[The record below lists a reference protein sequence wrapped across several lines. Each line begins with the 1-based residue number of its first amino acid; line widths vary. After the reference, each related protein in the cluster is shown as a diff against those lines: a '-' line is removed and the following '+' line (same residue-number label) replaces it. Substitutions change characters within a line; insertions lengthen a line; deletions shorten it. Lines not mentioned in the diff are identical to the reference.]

1 MKCNAFNSFGRRA
14 FLQLSGLA
22 TFGACLEPLGV
33 AASPAG
39 SPDPTHVLR
48 IRKAQVELAP
58 GHLITTTTYDGQL
71 PGPLLRTA
79 VGEPVRV
86 DVYNETDI
94 PERINWHGQAV
105 EERASLIAA
114 RSVRRMEF
122 TPQHP
127 GLHFYHSDLIAAGSL
142 DAGLYS
148 GQAGALLVEPRSR
161 RGAAERECVIMLK
174 SCEPFLLRTRRGC
187 EVSYASFTI
196 NGRIP
201 DRGAPALFQANSG
214 ETVLLHVLN
223 ASATESH
230 TLGLAGHSFEVT
242 ALDGNLLRCPVR
254 VPALHL
260 NPGESASARVKV
272 HHPTGWVVQHGPDAT
287 WNYLHFG
294 RGNIASPD
302 ETLDIVL
309 TRHEAARSG
318 FNRWDINGTSFTTR
332 DPRPLFRAREGL
344 RYRLR
349 IHNTSDEVIP
359 LSLQRHRLEIAAIDG
374 TASAG
379 VLKDVVAVGP
389 QQRVEVD
396 FVADFRG
403 PALLHSTRQWHRDFG
418 LMALIGRA

>member
-1 MKCNAFNSFGRRA
+1 MKCNAFNIFGRRA

-22 TFGACLEPLGV
+22 TFGACLESLGV
-33 AASPAG
+33 ATSAVG

-48 IRKAQVELAP
+48 IRAAQVELAP
-58 GHLITTTTYDGQL
+58 GHLISTTTYDGQL

-86 DVYNETDI
+86 DVYNETHI
-94 PERINWHGQAV
+94 PERINWHGQAI
-105 EERASLIAA
+105 EERACLVPA

-127 GLHFYHSDLIAAGSL
+127 GLHFYHSDLIAAGCL

-161 RGAAERECVIMLK
+161 IGGTESERVVILK
-174 SCEPFLLRTRRGC
+174 SCEPFLRRTRRGC
-187 EVSYASFTI
+187 EVGYASFTI

-201 DRGAPALFQANSG
+201 DRDAPAPLQANSG

-230 TLGLAGHSFEVT
+230 TLGIEGHSFEVT
-242 ALDGNLLRCPVR
+242 ALDGNLLQHPVR

-260 NPGESASARVKV
+260 NPGESASARVEV
-272 HHPTGWVVQHGPDAT
+272 RHPARWVVQHGPDAT
-287 WNYLHFG
+287 WDYLRFG
-294 RGNIASPD
+294 RGNSALPD
-302 ETLDIVL
+302 ETLDLVL

-318 FNRWDINGTSFTTR
+318 FNRWDINGASFATR
-332 DPRPLFRAREGL
+332 DPQPSFRVREGL
-344 RYRLR
+344 RYRLK
-349 IHNTSDEVIP
+349 IHNTSDEVVP

-389 QQRVEVD
+389 RQRVAVD
-396 FVADFRG
+396 FVADFHG